1 MKRTLTLLAA
11 TAVLS
16 LGTSLA
22 VAQVT
27 IDLTPEV
34 RTHFHEYVVKEKVE
48 PVEVQTEVTVGGEV
62 PAEITLQ
69 PVPDVVLERAPEL
82 EGHRYFVV
90 DGSIYVVHPEN
101 REVVTVIER

>member
-1 MKRTLTLLAA
+1 MASA
-11 TAVLS
+11 AVLS

-34 RTHFHEYVVKEKVE
+34 RTHFHEYIVKEKVE
-48 PVEVQTEVTVGGEV
+48 PVEVQTEVSAGAEA
-62 PAEITLQ
+62 PAEVTLQ
-69 PVPDVVLERAPEL
+69 PIPDVIVERAPEL

-90 DGSIYVVHPEN
+90 DDKIYVVGADS